1 MQLIFDIFNIAF
13 FYPIINLL
21 VFIDRVF
28 QASLIPGSLGFSI
41 ILLTIIIKA
50 VLWPFMN
57 KQLKLSK
64 KMSELKPHLDEL
76 KKKHASD
83 KQALAQAQFALY
95 KEHGVSP
102 AGGCLPTIV
111 QIIVTLALYQGISAL
126 FEGGGGLEK
135 INQALY
141 VKDWALASPPNPNF
155 FGINLGIRPSDFANA
170 GLAVLSLPFITALV
184 TFIQSKMMIPAPV
197 KKYPSDSPKEKK
209 EKEGMEDAMMAV
221 QGQMVFLMPI
231 MIGYFAFN
239 FPAGLSVYWIVFTLL
254 NIYQQYKVAGW
265 GGMKPWLERAK
276 MVKIKK

>member
-1 MQLIFDIFNIAF
+1 MQLIFDIFNIF
-13 FYPIINLL
+13 FFDPIINLL
-21 VFIDRVF
+21 VFIDRVLL
-28 QASLIPGSLGFSI
+28 ASSIPGSLGFSI
-41 ILLTIIIKA
+41 ILLTIVIKA

-76 KKKHASD
+76 KKKHSSD

-126 FEGGGGLEK
+126 FDSNGLER

-141 VKDWALASPPNPNF
+141 VKDWALTSPPNPNF
-155 FGINLGIRPSDFANA
+155 FGINLGIKPSDFGNA
-170 GLAVLSLPFITALV
+170 GLAVLSLPFITAFV
-184 TFIQSKMMIPAPV
+184 TFIQSKMMIPSPI
-197 KKYPSDSPKEKK
+197 KQYPSDSPKEKK

-221 QGQMVFLMPI
+221 QSQMVFLMPV

-239 FPAGLSVYWIVFTLL
+239 FPAGLSVYWITFTIL
-254 NIYQQYKVAGW
+254 NIYQQYRVAGW
-265 GGMKPWLERAK
+265 GGMKPLLEKAK
-276 MVKIKK
+276 IIK